1 MITVFGL
8 AKDIKK
14 IDIIKKQL
22 FILFSILMNNINHAV
37 HTELS
42 YITFSCVQTCVIIYF
57 SIRESRNNHTLAVKN
72 LSKLTRKQQS
82 RSFIF
87 NKVAGWK
94 NSKKSQENINIK
106 SLILTLFNA
115 PLITKYKFSTL
126 FKQCSYS

>member
-42 YITFSCVQTCVIIYF
+42 YITFSCVQTCVIIFF

-87 NKVAGWK
+87 NKLQAEKIQK
-94 NSKKSQENINIK
+94 NHKKTSTSSQ
-106 SLILTLFNA
+106 ILTFFNA

>member
-22 FILFSILMNNINHAV
+22 FILFSILMNN
-37 HTELS
+37 TELS
-42 YITFSCVQTCVIIYF
+42 YITFSCVQTCVIIFF

-87 NKVAGWK
+87 NKVAG
-94 NSKKSQENINIK
+94 
-106 SLILTLFNA
+106 
-115 PLITKYKFSTL
+115 
-126 FKQCSYS
+126 

>member
-57 SIRESRNNHTLAVKN
+57 SITESRNNHTLAVKN

-87 NKVAGWK
+87 NKVAG
-94 NSKKSQENINIK
+94 
-106 SLILTLFNA
+106 
-115 PLITKYKFSTL
+115 
-126 FKQCSYS
+126 